1 VELSEVSSRNAQ
13 DQLMLTTGFSV
24 QPAGVEGTQ
33 IQYEFDTMPG
43 NQPSSNSNTV
53 FIWQTSDPENIPSS
67 SPQNSKGV
75 AVDQP
80 NGSDVFTG
88 LTVTSEAYL
97 LGYAVGPDVK
107 NVCALVFVPAES
119 AGKDPMPL
127 QPTISAL
134 PGSTSVAFDYRMP
147 GGTAP
152 QTDGDW
158 AGLWQGETEAVLYDM
173 PPTWFVPI
181 PQDDPQG
188 AGAFENVTIRRGS
201 QYTIGYFK
209 GGYDSKTPKQT
220 TLACSVTFRG

>member
-1 VELSEVSSRNAQ
+1 MEVSTRNAQ

-24 QPAGVEGTQ
+24 PPAGVGGTQ

-43 NQPSSNSNTV
+43 NQPSTNNNTV
-53 FIWQTSDPENIPSS
+53 FIWQTSDPDDIPPD
-67 SPQNSKGV
+67 SPLNKNGV

-80 NGSDVFTG
+80 NGTDVFDH

-107 NVCALVFVPAES
+107 NVVALAFVPAENS
-119 AGKDPMPL
+119 HAQPSSL

-134 PGSTSVAFDYRMP
+134 PGSTSVSFNYAMP

-158 AGLWQGETEAVLYDM
+158 AGLWQGESEAVLYDKA
-173 PPTWFVPI
+173 PTWFVPI
-181 PQDDPQG
+181 GQDDPQG
-188 AGAFENVTIRRGS
+188 SGAFEDVTIRRGS

-209 GGYDSKTPKQT
+209 GGYDKTSPKQS